1 MEFLTKTGW
10 GINFWD
16 FWGGG
21 TLTPLL
27 PKVDAPKASRPRPP
41 PKSQKLMPQPVFVK
55 NSIANFGAS
64 IFFVEKKLMP
74 QTSLPVG
81 ESTFLGEFFK
91 RFFDV
96 VSYHATGESTF
107 GSKGVRVPPPKNPK
121 S

>member
-55 NSIANFGAS
+55 ISMANFGG
-64 IFFVEKKLMP
+64 INFFVEKKVDAP
-74 QTSLPVG
+74 DI
-81 ESTFLGEFFK
+81 STCRGINFFWK
-91 RFFDV
+91 DF
-96 VSYHATGESTF
+96 
-107 GSKGVRVPPPKNPK
+107 
-121 S
+121 